1 MRPSSV
7 YIEGGFCF
15 VILMPAFTS
24 FSMFSKE
31 GYGDVKQS
39 RLSVWEGD
47 MISKNILIVEDEES
61 LLKLES
67 ILLTSKGYNVEGAM
81 DGQSALKLVAKMKP
95 DLVLLDIMIPGID
108 GFEVCRQIKANEATR
123 HIPVIILSAK
133 KSKESLVMGE
143 QAGADWY
150 ITKPFKSAMVIET
163 IDRLL
168 S

>member
-1 MRPSSV
+1 
-7 YIEGGFCF
+7 
-15 VILMPAFTS
+15 
-24 FSMFSKE
+24 
-31 GYGDVKQS
+31 
-39 RLSVWEGD
+39 
-47 MISKNILIVEDEES
+47 MIRKNILIVEDEES

-67 ILLTSKGYNVEGAM
+67 ILLTSKGYNVEGVR
-81 DGQSALKLVAKMKP
+81 DGQSALDSMANMKP
-95 DLVLLDIMIPGID
+95 DLVLLDIMIPEID

-133 KSKESLVMGE
+133 KSKESLIMAE

-163 IDRLL
+163 IQRFL